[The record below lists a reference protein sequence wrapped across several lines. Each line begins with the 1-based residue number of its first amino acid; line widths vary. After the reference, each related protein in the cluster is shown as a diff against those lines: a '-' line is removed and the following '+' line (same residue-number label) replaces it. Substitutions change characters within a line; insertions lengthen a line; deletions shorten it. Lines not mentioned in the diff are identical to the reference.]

1 MAKPRI
7 PSQKSRYASLNQ
19 RLNKYLLLVQQIF
32 DGLNLEAA
40 KAATSVSYDGSKP
53 FRFSDYPTLKKRVG
67 DLQQRYVD
75 DIGAVI
81 YSGTSS
87 EWKKSNEVQDLLAD
101 GVLKAY
107 GAQVNGSKYKVY
119 YQTNNDA
126 LKAFQ
131 TRRANGMT
139 LSQKLWNQSKNY
151 REEMEYAISSAIEK
165 GTSAVTLSKRL
176 SKYLHDFP
184 SLQKD
189 YKEKYG
195 KAVDCHDCEYRS
207 MRLARSE
214 INMAYRTAEQE
225 RWSQM
230 DFVVGYEIKL
240 SGSHPAEDICDMLKG
255 KYPKDFVWTGWHP
268 SDLCYK
274 IPILKT
280 EEEFWN
286 YGEAKD
292 KPSSREVTDVPDAF
306 KKWVVDNEAR
316 INAAQRRGTLPFFL
330 KDNPLVI
337 QERGLWKDILDMRKM
352 AISVG
357 GEVQGLAES
366 IAEQFGGVVTPINYK
381 SFGSI
386 ARKCKTEG
394 CSPFELKD
402 VVRNTIIVDADKIED
417 VLSALES
424 QGNVLRIKRQTPDQF
439 MGYSGNIVNITT
451 INGTVAEIQ
460 VNTAKMIYAKE
471 TPAVAKSILGED
483 VWNRIAKETGLEGGL
498 GHKFY
503 EQFRVLDKMSP
514 KALEIERLSREYY
527 SHFQPQ
533 IVVEQTISKAIVE
546 DLSGLPTYWKDA
558 FKDMTSDEIFKLM
571 SDGKVANFAEFCK
584 ITGLSQEQMQS
595 LFGAVIDHSDVYMSI
610 DGNTLLN
617 KIIKGDRKFK
627 SSMETGTGTFTTI
640 GAERA
645 VTERKI
651 FGLADDCS
659 LNEYPKYGFLAGKGQ
674 MSYER
679 IVGWG
684 YGDVYVC
691 FDKSKIATRSTLTV
705 GDSYA
710 NNRFTPKEYLRKKIK
725 QIEDEIR
732 FGWDETKIP
741 ALKKELNELEGLLAK
756 DTAWEKVAPATRLS
770 APDARALLGRNPEA
784 ITDVLYQGIDAL
796 GDATNQYVECQIY
809 GTLSLDDV
817 SRIEVASKKQK
828 LAIEKALRKNGIDI
842 EVVPAKYDQRV
853 TLLEEGFTR
862 YDGDATIYAHS
873 LQPSDVDRLGD
884 YFVDGLSK
892 RFADSTSAVRKY
904 SSEKFFE
911 GMDDFVTFAEKIKD
925 GSSTVEERRTFLKMF
940 YEEMQKGKKVG
951 RFPKEWYEHYR
962 KTFGGWTDDLLNP
975 ELLKR

>member
-32 DGLNLEAA
+32 DDLNLEAA

-119 YQTNNDA
+119 YQPNNDA

-151 REEMEYAISSAIEK
+151 KEEMEYAISSAIEK

-176 SKYLHDFP
+176 SKYFHDFP

-189 YKEKYG
+189 YKEKFG

-225 RWSQM
+225 RWQQM

-240 SGSHPAEDICDMLKG
+240 SGSHPSEDICDMLKG
-255 KYPKDFVWTGWHP
+255 KYPKYIVWNGWHP
-268 SDLCYK
+268 NDLCYK

-292 KPSSREVTDVPDAF
+292 KPSSKEVTDVPDAF

-330 KDNPLVI
+330 KDNPLVM
-337 QERGLWKDILDMRKM
+337 QERGMWKDISDMRKM

-394 CSPFELKD
+394 CSPFDLKD

-451 INGTVAEIQ
+451 SNGTVAEIQ

-483 VWNRIAKETGLEGGL
+483 VWNKIAKETGLEGGL
-498 GHKFY
+498 GHKYY

-527 SHFQPQ
+527 SHFQSKRSLWESTNTREVLSYIESNISYLPSQ
-533 IVVEQTISKAIVE
+533 DMAKVQKWIDSDSPLSVVKPGIVDIADNVQSTLGRYQVSMYNQSSEIKVLFDELFSDSVQSGDPMQRIKLISEIKDKA
-546 DLSGLPTYWKDA
+546 
-558 FKDMTSDEIFKLM
+558 
-571 SDGKVANFAEFCK
+571 AE
-584 ITGLSQEQMQS
+584 L
-595 LFGAVIDHSDVYMSI
+595 
-610 DGNTLLN
+610 
-617 KIIKGDRKFK
+617 
-627 SSMETGTGTFTTI
+627 
-640 GAERA
+640 
-645 VTERKI
+645 
-651 FGLADDCS
+651 
-659 LNEYPKYGFLAGKGQ
+659 
-674 MSYER
+674 
-679 IVGWG
+679 
-684 YGDVYVC
+684 
-691 FDKSKIATRSTLTV
+691 TRS
-705 GDSYA
+705 
-710 NNRFTPKEYLRKKIK
+710 N
-725 QIEDEIR
+725 
-732 FGWDETKIP
+732 
-741 ALKKELNELEGLLAK
+741 
-756 DTAWEKVAPATRLS
+756 
-770 APDARALLGRNPEA
+770 
-784 ITDVLYQGIDAL
+784 
-796 GDATNQYVECQIY
+796 
-809 GTLSLDDV
+809 
-817 SRIEVASKKQK
+817 
-828 LAIEKALRKNGIDI
+828 IEK
-842 EVVPAKYDQRV
+842 
-853 TLLEEGFTR
+853 
-862 YDGDATIYAHS
+862 
-873 LQPSDVDRLGD
+873 LGA
-884 YFVDGLSK
+884 VDGLQYVRVIKNHRLAEGGRYRVSK
-892 RFADSTSAVRKY
+892 TGEWVTVPDYVLDVLEYKDPNGIRFYYPIGTNSSNIVFSASEASSMLSAMLPGQRRAVKGILFDTRPHPMDSFYRKEYENFTKAGMY
-904 SSEKFFE
+904 SGDIISVHTKYGDALQFKRSLSHEIGHNVDGGVSLKNE
-911 GMDDFVTFAEKIKD
+911 WREAMRKDGNFVTEYAKNSPSEDFAE
-925 GSSTVEERRTFLKMF
+925 TFAMVELLFTGYNRSNAITFL
-940 YEEMQKGKKVG
+940 EQQ
-951 RFPKEWYEHYR
+951 FPNRWNILR
-962 KTFGGWTDDLLNP
+962 DIF
-975 ELLKR
+975 LKLTK